1 MKCIY
6 CNNESDLTVSDII
19 PYALTG
25 AKLKKRFVCKEHNG
39 FTNDNYENQM
49 IRQLD
54 VFRNRLGLTERDG
67 DPVRYKAELSIGE
80 YTFPNVSISDHAS
93 IMDNSKRL
101 FRTTDENG
109 KTILVGNRSELL
121 KIKGATDD
129 KIKDIGASD
138 FSAVSHTNIQ
148 NLFIS
153 AATLHAIAKIAYE
166 WHCFINDIES
176 FDSQKYSDIVSYIL
190 NPEAQDHPV
199 DLVIDAMTWAL
210 MDQFSQTGSNM
221 LFEYCDIDGN
231 TYVIFG
237 FWGVII
243 YKVRICKNDNV
254 QFIDAN
260 IYNSYF
266 YHVDGTDSGAIFA
279 IHGKPKVLSENC
291 DQALSRL
298 CGEIK
303 NRLSKLGE
311 RDITKK
317 YIANHIKTIED
328 LLPKY
333 KSGTCSIAQLLDFE
347 HEDRVVPVHIIEQLS
362 CNSQNYDTSET
373 FTQNMQRILD
383 CKDKFIFTKDKLKEV
398 LQRYVDMDKSGTFA
412 DVIENAIA
420 FFRSI

>member
-6 CNNESDLTVSDII
+6 CNSESNLTVSDII

-80 YTFPNVSISDHAS
+80 YTFPSVSISDHAS

-129 KIKDIGASD
+129 KIKDISASD

-176 FDSQKYSDIVSYIL
+176 FDSQKYSDIV
-190 NPEAQDHPV
+190 
-199 DLVIDAMTWAL
+199 
-210 MDQFSQTGSNM
+210 
-221 LFEYCDIDGN
+221 
-231 TYVIFG
+231 
-237 FWGVII
+237 
-243 YKVRICKNDNV
+243 
-254 QFIDAN
+254 
-260 IYNSYF
+260 
-266 YHVDGTDSGAIFA
+266 
-279 IHGKPKVLSENC
+279 
-291 DQALSRL
+291 
-298 CGEIK
+298 
-303 NRLSKLGE
+303 
-311 RDITKK
+311 
-317 YIANHIKTIED
+317 
-328 LLPKY
+328 
-333 KSGTCSIAQLLDFE
+333 
-347 HEDRVVPVHIIEQLS
+347 
-362 CNSQNYDTSET
+362 
-373 FTQNMQRILD
+373 
-383 CKDKFIFTKDKLKEV
+383 
-398 LQRYVDMDKSGTFA
+398 
-412 DVIENAIA
+412 
-420 FFRSI
+420 

>member
-25 AKLKKRFVCKEHNG
+25 AKLKKRFVCNEHNG

-49 IRQLD
+49 IKQLD

-67 DPVRYKAELSIGE
+67 DPVRYKGELSIGE
-80 YTFPNVSISDHAS
+80 YTFPNISISDHAS
-93 IMDNSKRL
+93 IMNNSKRV

-109 KTILVGNRSELL
+109 KKILVGDRIKLL

-129 KIKDIGASD
+129 KIKDIPASD
-138 FSAVSHTNIQ
+138 FSVVSHTNIQ

-153 AATLHAIAKIAYE
+153 SATLHAITKIAYE
-166 WHCFINDIES
+166 WHCYINDIES
-176 FDSQKYSDIVSYIL
+176 FDSQKYSDIVSYVL
-190 NPEAQDHPV
+190 NPESEEHPV
-199 DLVIDAMTWAL
+199 ELVIDAMTWAL
-210 MDQFSQTGSNM
+210 MDNFSRTGSNM

-243 YKVRICKNDNV
+243 YKVKICKNENM

-266 YHVDGTDSGAIFA
+266 YHVDGTDSGAMFGIY
-279 IHGKPKVLSENC
+279 GKPQILSDKCE
-291 DQALSRL
+291 QALSSL

-303 NRLSKLGE
+303 SRLSKLGE
-311 RDITKK
+311 RDITKE
-317 YIANHIKTIED
+317 YILKHIKIIEE

-333 KSGTCSIAQLLDFE
+333 KSGNYSIAQLLDFE
-347 HEDRVVPVHIIEQLS
+347 HKDRVLPIYIIEQLS
-362 CNSQNYDTSET
+362 CNCKNYDASET
-373 FTQNMQRILD
+373 FTQNMQRLLD
-383 CKDKFIFTKDKLKEV
+383 CKEKFIFTEDRLKEA
-398 LQRYVDMDKSGTFA
+398 LQRYFDMDKNGTFI
-412 DVIENAIA
+412 DMIEDAIT
-420 FFRSI
+420 FFHSI

>member
-6 CNNESDLTVSDII
+6 CNNDSDLTVSDII

-25 AKLKKRFVCKEHNG
+25 AKLKKCFVCKQHNG

-80 YTFPNVSISDHAS
+80 YKIPNVSISDHAS
-93 IMDNSKRL
+93 IMDNSKRV

-109 KTILVGNRSELL
+109 NTILVGNRSRLL

-129 KIKDIGASD
+129 KIRDISASD
-138 FSAVSHTNIQ
+138 FSTVSHTNIQ

-153 AATLHAIAKIAYE
+153 TATLHAIAKIAYE
-166 WHCFINDIES
+166 WHCYINDIES
-176 FDSQKYSDIVSYIL
+176 FNSQKYNDIVSYIL
-190 NPEAQDHPV
+190 NPESEEHPV
-199 DLVIDAMTWAL
+199 ELVVDAMTWEL
-210 MDQFSQTGSNM
+210 MDRFSQTGSNM

-237 FWGVII
+237 FWSTII
-243 YKVRICKNDNV
+243 YKVRIRKNDSV
-254 QFIDAN
+254 KLTDAN
-260 IYNSYF
+260 FYNAYF
-266 YHVDGTDSGAIFA
+266 YHVDGTDSGTIFGIYA
-279 IHGKPKVLSENC
+279 KPKILSENC

-311 RDITKK
+311 RDITKE
-317 YIANHIKTIED
+317 YISNHIKTIED
-328 LLPKY
+328 PLKMKKL
-333 KSGTCSIAQLLDFE
+333 
-347 HEDRVVPVHIIEQLS
+347 
-362 CNSQNYDTSET
+362 
-373 FTQNMQRILD
+373 
-383 CKDKFIFTKDKLKEV
+383 FIGK
-398 LQRYVDMDKSGTFA
+398 
-412 DVIENAIA
+412 
-420 FFRSI
+420 

>member
-6 CNNESDLTVSDII
+6 CNNDSDLTVSDII

-25 AKLKKRFVCKEHNG
+25 AKLKKCFVCKQHNG

-80 YTFPNVSISDHAS
+80 YKIPNVSISDHAS
-93 IMDNSKRL
+93 IMDNSKRV

-109 KTILVGNRSELL
+109 NTILVGNRSRLL

-129 KIKDIGASD
+129 KIRDISASD
-138 FSAVSHTNIQ
+138 FSTVSHTNIQ

-153 AATLHAIAKIAYE
+153 TATLHAIAKIAYE
-166 WHCFINDIES
+166 WHCYINDIES
-176 FDSQKYSDIVSYIL
+176 FNSQKYNDIVSYIL
-190 NPEAQDHPV
+190 NPESEEHP
-199 DLVIDAMTWAL
+199 DELVVDAMTWEL
-210 MDQFSQTGSNM
+210 MDRFSQTGSNM

-237 FWGVII
+237 FWSTII
-243 YKVRICKNDNV
+243 YKVRIRKNDSV
-254 QFIDAN
+254 KLTDAN
-260 IYNSYF
+260 FYNAYF
-266 YHVDGTDSGAIFA
+266 YHVDGTDSGTIFG
-279 IHGKPKVLSENC
+279 IYGKPKILSENC

-311 RDITKK
+311 RDITKE
-317 YIANHIKTIED
+317 YISNHIKTIED
-328 LLPKY
+328 LLLKY

-347 HEDRVVPVHIIEQLS
+347 HEDRVVPVYIIEQLS
-362 CNSQNYDTSET
+362 CNSQNYDISET
-373 FTQNMQRILD
+373 FTQNMQRILN

-412 DVIENAIA
+412 DMIENAIA

>member
-6 CNNESDLTVSDII
+6 CNNDSDLTVSDII

-25 AKLKKRFVCKEHNG
+25 AKLKKCFVCKQHNG

-80 YTFPNVSISDHAS
+80 YKIPNVSISDHAS
-93 IMDNSKRL
+93 IMDNSKRV

-109 KTILVGNRSELL
+109 NTILVGNRSRLL

-129 KIKDIGASD
+129 KIRDISASD
-138 FSAVSHTNIQ
+138 FSTVSHTNIQ

-153 AATLHAIAKIAYE
+153 TATLHAIAKIAYE
-166 WHCFINDIES
+166 WHCYINDIES
-176 FDSQKYSDIVSYIL
+176 FNSQKYNDIVSYIL
-190 NPEAQDHPV
+190 NPESEEHPV
-199 DLVIDAMTWAL
+199 ELVVDAMTWEL
-210 MDQFSQTGSNM
+210 MDRFSQTGSNM

-237 FWGVII
+237 FWSTII
-243 YKVRICKNDNV
+243 YKVRIRKNDSV
-254 QFIDAN
+254 KLTDAN
-260 IYNSYF
+260 FYNAYF
-266 YHVDGTDSGAIFA
+266 YHVDGTDSGTIFG
-279 IHGKPKVLSENC
+279 IYGKPKILSENC

-311 RDITKK
+311 RDITKE
-317 YIANHIKTIED
+317 YISNHIKTIED
-328 LLPKY
+328 LLLKY

-347 HEDRVVPVHIIEQLS
+347 HEDRVVPVYIIEQLS
-362 CNSQNYDTSET
+362 CNSQNYDISET
-373 FTQNMQRILD
+373 FTQNMQRILN

-412 DVIENAIA
+412 DMIENAIA